1 MVKSINTDSSIYIHP
16 LLYLVKYPLVSCNLT
31 KCFWYPSTSFWQYSG
46 WIFNHF
52 SWQNWWSSFK
62 LVSFLAQTWLFSRV
76 EVWTLGSPFQKPSG
90 PFLNNCTFRC
100 HQFKELFE
108 CVTTLP
114 WSARRPKLSPS
125 DDRKLVRVFR
135 NHQGCHEVE
144 SAGKQY
150 FPASLSTV
158 KPVLH
163 HCGPR
168 GFQPRNF
175 KWHL

>member
-52 SWQNWWSSFK
+52 SWQNWWNSFK

-135 NHQGCHEVE
+135 NHQGL
-144 SAGKQY
+144 SLSWSGKCWKTVLSSITVHSKAS
-150 FPASLSTV
+150 FASLWTKRV
-158 KPVLH
+158 PTKK
-163 HCGPR
+163 
-168 GFQPRNF
+168 F
-175 KWHL
+175 